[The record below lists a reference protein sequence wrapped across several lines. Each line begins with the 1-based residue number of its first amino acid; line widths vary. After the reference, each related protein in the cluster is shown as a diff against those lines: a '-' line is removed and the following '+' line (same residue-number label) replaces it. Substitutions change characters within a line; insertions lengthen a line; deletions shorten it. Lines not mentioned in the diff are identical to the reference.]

1 MATDTT
7 HEYSLAIDDEG
18 YTLDNY
24 LDDMEEFG
32 EEYFDEDENYQ
43 EEEDSYGFPED
54 HNDDLYDPMDRP

>member
-32 EEYFDEDENYQ
+32 EEYFDEDEN
-43 EEEDSYGFPED
+43 
-54 HNDDLYDPMDRP
+54 